1 MDLILETPG
10 TRVSKRKGMIKI
22 SVPGDSNKEVA
33 MREVESIILGNG
45 VQITTQ
51 ALKALSSYAVNIV
64 YTSLGTPYGIYT
76 PFANV
81 GTVFTRR
88 QQLAAYEDFRG
99 IHLATQFVYAAIE
112 NKRRLLKYFAKNR
125 KKSNPKK
132 HRRLRHAATRIESAK
147 AKLAKFSKTLSK
159 RETVNHHRNELMGIE
174 GFVAKI
180 YFRELGA
187 LFPLGI
193 KVQRRTRRPPRDPL
207 NSLLSLGYTVLQGHV
222 TTAIAAAGLELYGG
236 FLHSD
241 RSGKP
246 SLALDLLEEFR
257 QPVVDRLVTK
267 LLITGQIQQDD
278 FKDSIHGYRLKK
290 ENKTLFY
297 KKLKG
302 EVIGGTQAETFFEDT
317 KLKNENGKKRNTSKI
332 RLNYKREMIR
342 QARKVANYLIG
353 STSKYEPFIMNW

>member
-1 MDLILETPG
+1 MDLIIETPG
-10 TRVSKRKGMIKI
+10 SRVGKRKGMIKI
-22 SVPGDSNKEVA
+22 SVPDQPNKEVA
-33 MREVESIILGNG
+33 MREVESIILGTG

-99 IHLATQFVYAAIE
+99 IHVATQFVYASIE

-132 HRRLRHAATRIESAK
+132 YRRLRHAANRIEEAK
-147 AKLAKFSKTLSK
+147 GKLEKFSKTLSK
-159 RETVNHHRNELMGIE
+159 GDKVYHHRQELMGIE

-187 LFPLGI
+187 LFPLGL
-193 KVQRRTRRPPRDPL
+193 KTQRRTRRPPKDPL

-222 TTAIAAAGLELYGG
+222 TTGIAAAGLELYGG

-257 QPVVDRLVTK
+257 QPVVDRVVTK
-267 LLITGQIQQDD
+267 LLITNQLKKSD
-278 FKDSIHGYRLKK
+278 FNNSIHGYRLKK
-290 ENKTLFY
+290 EKKSFFY
-297 KKLKG
+297 KKLRI
-302 EVIGGTQAETFFEDT
+302 EVTGGTQAESLFDVSSNSQGDGRES
-317 KLKNENGKKRNTSKI
+317 SKV

-342 QARKVANYLIG
+342 QARKLANYLIG
-353 STSKYEPFIMNW
+353 STSQYEPFIMNW

>member
-10 TRVSKRKGMIKI
+10 TRVSKRQGMIKL
-22 SVPGDSNKEVA
+22 SVPDKPNKEVA
-33 MREVESIILGNG
+33 IREVESIIMGNG
-45 VQITTQ
+45 VQITSQ

-99 IHLATQFVYAAIE
+99 IHLATQFVYATLE

-132 HRRLRHAATRIESAK
+132 YRRLRHASNRIEEAVS
-147 AKLAKFSKTLSK
+147 KLLKFSKTLSK
-159 RETVNHHRNELMGIE
+159 GDKIYHHRQKLMGIE

-193 KVQRRTRRPPRDPL
+193 KTQKRTRRPPKDPL
-207 NSLLSLGYTVLQGHV
+207 NSLLSLGYTVLQGHI

-236 FLHSD
+236 YLHSD

-257 QPVVDRLVTK
+257 QPVIDRLVTK
-267 LLITGQIQQDD
+267 LLIRGELKRED
-278 FKDSIHGYRLKK
+278 FNDSIHGFRLKK
-290 ENKTLFY
+290 EKKSHFY
-297 KKLKG
+297 QSLK
-302 EVIGGTQAETFFEDT
+302 EEISGGTEAEGLFESS
-317 KLKNENGKKRNTSKI
+317 KYSQRANGDKSKVK
-332 RLNYKREMIR
+332 LNYKREMIR
-342 QARKVANYLIG
+342 QARKLANYLIG
-353 STSKYEPFIMNW
+353 STSRYEPFIMNW

>member
-10 TRVSKRKGMIKI
+10 TRVGKRKGMIKL
-22 SVPGDSNKEVA
+22 SVPDEKNKEVA
-33 MREVESIILGNG
+33 IREVESIIMGTG
-45 VQITTQ
+45 VQITSQ

-64 YTSLGTPYGIYT
+64 YTHMGKPYGLYT

-99 IHLATQFVYAAIE
+99 IHVATQFVYAAIE

-125 KKSNPKK
+125 KDSNPKK
-132 HRRLRHAATRIESAK
+132 YRRLRQASTRIEEVK
-147 AKLAKFSKTLSK
+147 TKLLMFSKSLSK
-159 RETVNHHRNELMGIE
+159 GDKVYHHRQELMGIE

-187 LFPLGI
+187 LFPIGI
-193 KVQRRTRRPPRDPL
+193 KTQRRTRRPPRDPL
-207 NSLLSLGYTVLQGHV
+207 NSLLSLGYTVLQGHI

-257 QPVVDRLVTK
+257 QPLVDRMVTR
-267 LLITGQIQQDD
+267 LLIKSEIKTED
-278 FKDSIHGYRLKK
+278 FNDSIHGVRLTKEKK
-290 ENKTLFY
+290 SLFY
-297 KKLKG
+297 RKLK
-302 EVIGGTQAETFFEDT
+302 EEISGGSHAESLFENTEDSQS
-317 KLKNENGKKRNTSKI
+317 NESSDSIVKRNFK
-332 RLNYKREMIR
+332 KEMIR
-342 QARKVANYLIG
+342 QARKLANYLIG
-353 STSKYEPFIMNW
+353 STKRYEPFIMNW

>member
-10 TRVSKRKGMIKI
+10 TRVSKRKGMIKV
-22 SVPGDSNKEVA
+22 SVPDKSNEEVA
-33 MREVESIILGNG
+33 MREVESIIIGTG

-99 IHLATQFVYAAIE
+99 IHVATQFVYASIE

-125 KKSNPKK
+125 KKTNPKK
-132 HRRLRHAATRIESAK
+132 YRRLRHAANRIEEAIG
-147 AKLAKFSKTLSK
+147 KLLQFSKSLLK
-159 RETVNHHRNELMGIE
+159 GDKIYHHRQKLMGIE
-174 GFVAKI
+174 GHVAKI

-187 LFPLGI
+187 LFPLGL
-193 KVQRRTRRPPRDPL
+193 KTQRRTRRPPKDPL
-207 NSLLSLGYTVLQGHV
+207 NSLLSLGYTVLQGHI
-222 TTAIAAAGLELYGG
+222 TTGIAAAGLELYGG

-257 QPVVDRLVTK
+257 QPVIDRLVTK
-267 LLITGQIQQDD
+267 LLISGQLKEKD
-278 FKDSIHGYRLKK
+278 FKNSIHGYRLKNEK
-290 ENKTLFY
+290 KSLFY
-297 KKLKG
+297 KKLKE
-302 EVIGGTQAETFFEDT
+302 EVAGGSQAEGIFE
-317 KLKNENGKKRNTSKI
+317 LKPNIRSSKGDKS
-332 RLNYKREMIR
+332 RVKLNYKREMIR
-342 QARKVANYLIG
+342 QARKLANYLTG
-353 STSKYEPFIMNW
+353 STSRYEPFIMNW